1 MSKSFYHPSEMTK
14 EELSLI
20 NPEYKVLSPA
30 IFSPSSQKQY
40 YISNIVKQPS
50 SKMHFNTLFLITA
63 LPFLVSS
70 SPAQR
75 RAASQATAPSK
86 RAFEFPDGCAFDPKL
101 GNGYIDNAAGDGE
114 GESCFGWPN
123 SGAVTCGGPFDEKE
137 SNDVKE
143 AVKQQATKDG
153 QFKTSTVGDWTAAF
167 QLLST
172 AFDDR
177 DTSGFDKRFRQ
188 AV

>member
-1 MSKSFYHPSEMTK
+1 
-14 EELSLI
+14 
-20 NPEYKVLSPA
+20 
-30 IFSPSSQKQY
+30 
-40 YISNIVKQPS
+40 
-50 SKMHFNTLFLITA
+50 MHFNTLFLVTA

-75 RAASQATAPSK
+75 RAASQAAAPSK
-86 RAFEFPDGCAFDPKL
+86 RAFDFPDGCAFDPRL
-101 GNGYIDNAAGDGE
+101 GNGFIDNAAGDGE

-123 SGAVTCGGPFDEKE
+123 SAAVTCGGPFDEKE

-177 DTSGFDKRFRQ
+177 DTSGFDKQFDEINVEDDDNG
-188 AV
+188 AVGQQTYYWSRHDDYIVVTRSGCPGGLFDKEKKA